1 VGAKYAHIS
10 LFKTRDAAGRHL
22 GGVEQFGM
30 YLKRAIPEMSLFS
43 WPDYPEFGENGHLQD
58 YEKAE
63 MLNTWLLKS
72 GLVDENT
79 IVITD
84 GYWANGLQGKV
95 ARLISVVHGSYWGR
109 YMIHQVFKWGDEVI
123 GMNHVNAQFDIWED
137 DRVEVVCVS
146 QASADELG
154 EFGAGCEC
162 EVTVIEHGIDL
173 ERFRPLPDASHGLWM
188 HGATSGRK
196 GYDVIVRLAAM
207 GKHYIEPMNERSGVP
222 ENKVARLNEAKC
234 LLAPTRH
241 EGNSYLLLEALACGV
256 PLITYYT
263 GLAESM
269 DERVGIVTDNLDPY
283 NFARLMDSFDPSLYD
298 PRGWAEE
305 FASFDRF
312 AIPWRVYLDI

>member
-1 VGAKYAHIS
+1 MGANYVHVS
-10 LFKTRDAAGRHL
+10 LFKTMDAAGLHL

-30 YLKRAIPEMSLFS
+30 YLQRAVPEMKLFS
-43 WPDYPEFGENGHLQD
+43 WPDYPEFRENGHLQD

-79 IVITD
+79 VVVSD

-109 YMIHQVFKWGDEVI
+109 YMIHQVFKWDEVI
-123 GMNHVNAQFDIWED
+123 GMDHVNAQFDIWED

-146 QASADELG
+146 QASARELG
-154 EFGAGCEC
+154 VYGAGCDC
-162 EVTVIEHGIDL
+162 EITVIEHGIDL
-173 ERFRPLPDASHGLWM
+173 GVFCPLHGASHGLWM

-196 GYDVIVRLAAM
+196 GYDVIVRLVAM
-207 GKHYIEPMNERSGVP
+207 GKHYIEPMNEHSGVP
-222 ENKVARLNEAKC
+222 ENKVARLDEAMC

-256 PLITYYT
+256 PLITYHT
-263 GLAESM
+263 GMAEEM
-269 DERVGIVTDNLDPY
+269 DKRVGIVTDNLDPY
-283 NFARLMDSFDPSLYD
+283 NFARLMDEFDPSLYD
-298 PRGWAEE
+298 PRDWAEE
-305 FASFDRF
+305 NASLERF
-312 AIPWRVYLDI
+312 IAPWRAYLE